1 MIIEK
6 TFAGLSR
13 MTLDNFNYPQSDANL
28 YFDNFPYQ
36 ACSRDIYL
44 NTQNYFDVVRENDT
58 LTIKLLNQVRVSN
71 IDDNIE

>member
-28 YFDNFPYQ
+28 YFDNFPY
-36 ACSRDIYL
+36 
-44 NTQNYFDVVRENDT
+44 
-58 LTIKLLNQVRVSN
+58 
-71 IDDNIE
+71 

>member
-13 MTLDNFNYPQSDANL
+13 MTLDNFNYPQLDANL

-44 NTQNYFDVVRENDT
+44 NTQNY
-58 LTIKLLNQVRVSN
+58 LML
-71 IDDNIE
+71 